1 MSKKC
6 FVGTGCRKQVEAGKL
21 TPTSILLTDWSVC
34 LKHDESAVEGRG
46 TAQHRGG
53 PVTAALGLV
62 WVPLATASSS
72 GLLFRV
78 WRFCSPVFL
87 RRTILEHLISFE
99 EKVHVLRKRP
109 KKH

>member
-1 MSKKC
+1 MNEKC

-21 TPTSILLTDWSVC
+21 TPKNILLTDWPVW
-34 LKHDESAVEGRG
+34 LKHDESAVGEGRG

-78 WRFCSPVFL
+78 WRFCSLVFL
-87 RRTILEHLISFE
+87 
-99 EKVHVLRKRP
+99 
-109 KKH
+109 